1 MIADLDRWLTIFSV
15 DLATTTL
22 VTASAIDYIVG
33 DPWGWPHPV
42 RVMGWAISIGTKVI
56 CHYCKTPSAQ
66 RLAGVLL
73 AICIVGGSGFVSWGL
88 VHLALQVNY
97 WLGFSL
103 QCIMLASCFAGKSLR
118 DAAIAVLSPLE
129 AGNLQQARDRLGL
142 FVGRDTE
149 NLNEAEILRATL
161 ETVAENSTD
170 GVIAPLFYAAIGG
183 LPLAMAYKAASTL
196 DSTIGYREH
205 PYTYVGWFSAKLE
218 DILTW
223 LPCRYTILSVALVSG
238 RPPKVWQICCR
249 DAPQD
254 PSPNSG
260 WSECAFAAA
269 LGVQL
274 GGVNTYRGVVKHKPL
289 LGDAIAPIK
298 PETIKQALRLMQI
311 STLLLLTIAAIA
323 IYCFQQL
330 AVSGWLF

>member
-1 MIADLDRWLTIFSV
+1 MVADFAGWLTIFSL
-15 DLATTTL
+15 DPAATTL
-22 VTASAIDYIVG
+22 VTASVIDYIVG

-42 RVMGWAISIGTKVI
+42 RVMGWTIAIGTKVI
-56 CHYCKTPSAQ
+56 LHYCKTPLAQ
-66 RLAGVLL
+66 RIAGVLL
-73 AICIVGGSGFVSWGL
+73 AIGIIGGSGFVSWGL
-88 VHLALQVNY
+88 VYLALRVNY

-129 AGNLQQARDRLGL
+129 AGNLQRARDALSL
-142 FVGRDTE
+142 YVGRDTE
-149 NLNEAEILRATL
+149 NLNEAEILRAVL

-196 DSTIGYREH
+196 DSTIGYKEN
-205 PYTYVGWFSAKLE
+205 PYTYLGWFSAKLE
-218 DILTW
+218 DVLTW
-223 LPCRYTILSVALVSG
+223 LPCRYTVLSVAIFSG
-238 RPPKVWQICCR
+238 HPLRVWQICSR

-269 LGVQL
+269 LQVQL
-274 GGVNTYRGVVKHKPL
+274 GGINTYRGVAKHKPL
-289 LGDAIAPIK
+289 LGNAIAPIK
-298 PETIKQALRLMQI
+298 PETIKQALRLMQLCMF
-311 STLLLLTIAAIA
+311 LLLAIA
-323 IYCFQQL
+323 VALMGVGGWGL
-330 AVSGWLF
+330 ASVR

>member
-1 MIADLDRWLTIFSV
+1 VAYLDGWLTIV
-15 DLATTTL
+15 VLDLTATSL
-22 VTASAIDYIVG
+22 VTASVIDYIVG

-42 RVMGWAISIGTKVI
+42 RVMGWAIAIGTKVI
-56 CHYCKTPSAQ
+56 LLYCKTSLTQ
-66 RLAGVLL
+66 RVAGVLL
-73 AICIVGGSGFVSWGL
+73 AICIIGGSGFVSWGL

-129 AGNLQQARDRLGL
+129 TGNLKQARDTLSL
-142 FVGRDTE
+142 YVGRDTE
-149 NLNEAEILRATL
+149 NLNEAEILRAVL

-170 GVIAPLFYAAIGG
+170 GAIAPLFYAAIGG

-196 DSTIGYREH
+196 DSTIGYIAP
-205 PYTYVGWFSAKLE
+205 PYTYLGWFSAKLE
-218 DILTW
+218 DVLTW
-223 LPCRYTILSVALVSG
+223 LPCRYTVLSVALVSG
-238 RPPKVWQICCR
+238 RPLKVWQICCR

-274 GGVNTYRGVVKHKPL
+274 GGLNTYRGVTKHKPL
-289 LGDAIAPIK
+289 LGNAIAPIK
-298 PETIKQALRLMQI
+298 PETIKQALKLMQT
-311 STLLLLTIAAIA
+311 SMLLLLAIA
-323 IYCFQQL
+323 LTIYCFQRL
-330 AVSGWLF
+330 AVKSQFF